1 MLLPPVV
8 ELRISGRVTGT
19 SVLEF
24 TVPLRRLVHAG
35 RPFRVLFDRRELSAP
50 TGEGRAA
57 LQELYRE
64 WDRVA
69 ALVTAWADVYDVRRA
84 TSLAR
89 ARAARLERGEP
100 VAGPSYPH
108 RVFDDLTTARTWLE
122 TAGLDPARLDPAR
135 LDPARPDPAG
145 RPRVLAAAGR

>member
-8 ELRISGRVTGT
+8 ELRIAGRITGT
-19 SVLEF
+19 SVLTF
-24 TVPLRRLVHAG
+24 TDPLRRLVDTG
-35 RPFRVLFDRRELSAP
+35 RPFRVLFDRREVSAP

-89 ARAARLERGEP
+89 ARAARVERGDT
-100 VAGPSYPH
+100 VVGPAYPH
-108 RVFDDLTTARTWLE
+108 RVFDDLTAARTWLD
-122 TAGLDPARLDPAR
+122 TAAVDGAR
-135 LDPARPDPAG
+135 AG
-145 RPRVLAAAGR
+145 RVLTSAGR